1 LIRELALKNYWLIKS
16 EPNTYSLEDLENEV
30 NQTTHWDGVRNYQAR
45 NNMQKMQIGD
55 DLLFYYSNSKP
66 RIIVAI
72 VTVTKEAYPD
82 HTAWDQSDIHFD
94 EKSTPDNPRWFMV
107 DVQIKEKFDNPIHVD
122 ELKQIPELENM
133 VLFKNQRLS
142 VQPVTKEEWDII
154 ISLKS

>member
-1 LIRELALKNYWLIKS
+1 MGKSYFLLKS
-16 EPNTYSLEDLENEV
+16 EPDVWSI
-30 NQTTHWDGVRNYQAR
+30 NQQEKAGAKGAPWDGVRNYQAAK
-45 NNMQKMQIGD
+45 NLKKMKKGD
-55 DLLFYYSNSKP
+55 LAFFYHSNCEIPGIYGIMTINSDS
-66 RIIVAI
+66 
-72 VTVTKEAYPD
+72 YPD